1 MRIQLASDLHL
12 EHLENFFPG
21 TPTISPAHGADLLVL
36 AGDIGRG
43 VRALNLFRNWPVPVL
58 YVAGNHEAY
67 GAVWADTINAL
78 REAARN
84 TSVRFGARADL
95 ARNVVRIRSARGW
108 SQEDLAREAD
118 MHRTFITQ
126 IERQRR
132 NITID
137 NLEKL
142 ANTLGVPLSDLFS
155 SLR

>member
-1 MRIQLASDLHL
+1 
-12 EHLENFFPG
+12 
-21 TPTISPAHGADLLVL
+21 
-36 AGDIGRG
+36 
-43 VRALNLFRNWPVPVL
+43 
-58 YVAGNHEAY
+58 
-67 GAVWADTINAL
+67 
-78 REAARN
+78 
-84 TSVRFGARADL
+84 
-95 ARNVVRIRSARGW
+95 
-108 SQEDLAREAD
+108 